1 MDEWIWTLG
10 LGPALTPLEWTE
22 DRHVAAIVAG
32 PVPTKLGYRT
42 VAGLRIRCAE
52 CGGGSASESILMTSP
67 WPESIFAFAPI
78 WTALA
83 QHCRVVT
90 VDLPGFGGSERR
102 DDLLSPRAMGDFLLE
117 FIEQSELDAPH
128 LVAPDIGTSAA
139 LFAAASQPGMLSSLV
154 VGSGGVAVPLQLE
167 GPLAEWVLAP
177 HLDRY
182 RAMDPRA
189 IVGAALDTIEGYAL
203 PPEIRDDYLDSYDG
217 DRFVESM
224 RYARTYPDQLPE
236 LATRLPAIEIPVQI
250 IAGRRDRVVP
260 LANAEFLQAKLPNC
274 RLTVVDA
281 GHFVWEEAAGE
292 YESIVVD
299 WATGGYR
306 DAAGTAPR

>member
-1 MDEWIWTLG
+1 
-10 LGPALTPLEWTE
+10 
-22 DRHVAAIVAG
+22 
-32 PVPTKLGYRT
+32 
-42 VAGLRIRCAE
+42 
-52 CGGGSASESILMTSP
+52 MTSP

-83 QHCRVVT
+83 QRCRVVA

-117 FIEQSELDAPH
+117 LIAQSELDGPH

-139 LFAAASQPGMLSSLV
+139 LFAAASQPRLLSSLV
-154 VGSGGVAVPLQLE
+154 VGSGGAAVPLQLE

-177 HLDRY
+177 DLDRY

-189 IVGAALDTIEGYAL
+189 IVAAALDTIEGYAL
-203 PPEIRDDYLDSYDG
+203 PPEIRDDYLDCYDG

-236 LATRLPAIEIPVQI
+236 AREASPRDRDPRSDHRRPARSGGPARQCRVPPREPARLPARRPRRRALRVGG
-250 IAGRRDRVVP
+250 GRRRVRVHRRGLGDGRLPRCGRDGTPMTRDPEARGPLGGDRSIRSDMTPGQRLPRRCAARPHGHSP
-260 LANAEFLQAKLPNC
+260 L
-274 RLTVVDA
+274 
-281 GHFVWEEAAGE
+281 
-292 YESIVVD
+292 
-299 WATGGYR
+299 GG
-306 DAAGTAPR
+306 ASEV